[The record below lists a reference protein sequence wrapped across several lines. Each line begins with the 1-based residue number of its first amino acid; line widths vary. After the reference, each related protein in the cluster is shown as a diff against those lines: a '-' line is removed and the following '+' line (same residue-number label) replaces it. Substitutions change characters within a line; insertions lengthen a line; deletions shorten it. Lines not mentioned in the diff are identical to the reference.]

1 MNATATTQTITVPLS
16 NGGFFMKHITHYKG
30 WTYSEGLFGNT
41 LMDANRKI
49 HWIMGMDPRDWN
61 DAKRYI
67 DAR

>member
-1 MNATATTQTITVPLS
+1 MNTVTTQALCVELS
-16 NGGFFMKHITHYKG
+16 NGGFFTKHITHYKG

-41 LMDANRKI
+41 LMDSTRQP
-49 HWIMGMDPRDWN
+49 HSIMGMDPRDWN